1 MKPISALSSLY
12 KSTLQNPV
20 ALSFTSKAVTASLLG
35 LSLSS
40 ASATPVAMPS
50 HNKANSELV
59 NRGAYIA
66 RQADCMGCH
75 REDYSGGIA
84 VEAPMGT
91 IYGTNITPSVRYGI
105 GNYTEQDFKNALIK
119 GKAPNHRLYPAMP
132 YPDYK
137 GMTEEDI
144 SALFAYFQTVPAI
157 DEPPTYKTELPF
169 PFNIRSLMLGWN
181 LVNMPTWKTA
191 ENLDKNQ
198 QYGQYLV
205 DNLAH
210 CGTCHTPRNVT
221 MGYDMKNYLS
231 GAMIG
236 PWHAPNIT
244 PDEASGIG
252 SWSEEEIVTYLR
264 NGGVH
269 QKALAAGPMSE
280 VVMNSTRY
288 LNDKD
293 LKAIASYLKAVP
305 AVTTADT
312 VQPLNVAALPKKH
325 SDDIAINLLDQMDIL
340 KEAKAK
346 ASSKSESLY
355 LAECAS
361 CHGIN
366 GYGQPDAG
374 YAPIVGLTS
383 LRRDNPA
390 PVISVVANGIHQ
402 VVNTRP
408 QMPGFKDD
416 LTAEEMAEIVN
427 YVRTTFGGLPESKV
441 TADDVAKQIKAG
453 PQTPFIVKNAGW
465 LAALGIIAGLIVLAL
480 LIRWFIRRR

>member
-1 MKPISALSSLY
+1 MPDW
-12 KSTLQNPV
+12 
-20 ALSFTSKAVTASLLG
+20 KAREG
-35 LSLSS
+35 L
-40 ASATPVAMPS
+40 
-50 HNKANSELV
+50 
-59 NRGAYIA
+59 
-66 RQADCMGCH
+66 
-75 REDYSGGIA
+75 
-84 VEAPMGT
+84 
-91 IYGTNITPSVRYGI
+91 
-105 GNYTEQDFKNALIK
+105 
-119 GKAPNHRLYPAMP
+119 
-132 YPDYK
+132 
-137 GMTEEDI
+137 
-144 SALFAYFQTVPAI
+144 
-157 DEPPTYKTELPF
+157 DETQKH
-169 PFNIRSLMLGWN
+169 
-181 LVNMPTWKTA
+181 
-191 ENLDKNQ
+191 
-198 QYGQYLV
+198 GQYLV

-210 CGTCHTPRNVT
+210 CGTCHTPRNAT

-231 GAMIG
+231 GAMLG

-264 NGGVH
+264 DGGVH

-305 AVTTADT
+305 VVTTADT
-312 VQPLNVAALPKKH
+312 VQPVNVAALPKKH
-325 SDDIAINLLDQMDIL
+325 SDDIAINLLDQMDVL

-346 ASSKSESLY
+346 ASSNSESLY

-374 YAPIVGLTS
+374 YASIVGLTS

-416 LTAEEMAEIVN
+416 LTPEEMAEIVN

-441 TADDVAKQIKAG
+441 TADDVANQIKAG

-465 LAALGIIAGLIVLAL
+465 LAALGIIAGLVVLAL

>member
-12 KSTLQNPV
+12 KSALQSPM
-20 ALSFTSKAVTASLLG
+20 ALSFASTALTASLLG

-40 ASATPVAMPS
+40 ASASPVAMPTHS
-50 HNKANSELV
+50 DANSELV
-59 NRGAYIA
+59 NRGAYVA

-75 REDYSGGIA
+75 KEDYSGGIA

-105 GNYTEQDFKNALIK
+105 GNYTEQDFKNALTK

-137 GMTEEDI
+137 GMTDDDI

-157 DEPPTYKTELPF
+157 DEPPAYKTDLPF
-169 PFNIRSLMLGWN
+169 PFNIRTLMPGWN
-181 LVNMPTWKTA
+181 LVNMPDWKA
-191 ENLDKNQ
+191 REGLDETQKH
-198 QYGQYLV
+198 GQYLV

-210 CGTCHTPRNVT
+210 CGTCHTPRNTT

-231 GAMIG
+231 GAMLG

-264 NGGVH
+264 EGGLH
-269 QKALAAGPMSE
+269 QKALASGPMSE

-305 AVTTADT
+305 VVTTADT
-312 VQPLNVAALPKKH
+312 VQPVDVASLPKKH
-325 SDDIAINLLDQMDIL
+325 SDDIAINLLDQMDVL

-346 ASSKSESLY
+346 ASSNSESLY

-374 YAPIVGLTS
+374 YASIVGLTS

-416 LTAEEMAEIVN
+416 LTPEEMAEIVN

-441 TADDVAKQIKAG
+441 TADDVTNQIKAG

-465 LAALGIIAGLIVLAL
+465 LAALGIIAGLVVLAL